1 MSLGLGQI
9 FALLAE
15 APSGVAA
22 GRRLAG
28 LYNAN
33 KPLVD
38 ADIAMAKEVLE
49 VVERHKHLLEPNLK
63 LMREVLDAYE
73 MNKPALDRI
82 MAILDDSS
90 PNPLPAPEARERA
103 VEVLTSAAV
112 VDTPVEEQAGVRE
125 RLESAFAPFD
135 REANVDR

>member
-1 MSLGLGQI
+1 MGLGLGQI

-15 APSGVAA
+15 APEGIAA

-33 KPLVD
+33 KPLID
-38 ADIAMAKEVLE
+38 ADIAVVREVLA
-49 VVERHKHLLEPNLK
+49 VVEKHRHLLEPNMK
-63 LMREVLDAYE
+63 LMRDVLDAYE

-82 MAILDDSS
+82 MAILDDGS

-103 VEVLTSAAV
+103 VEVLAAAAV
-112 VDTPVEEQAGVRE
+112 VDAPVGEQAEVRE

-135 REANVDR
+135 REANVDH